1 MTSRIGPN
9 VGIEVCMQIV
19 REYLRI
25 SGNHLPRKNRCSLKP
40 LLAPTV
46 VPLSPTH
53 LKATILPTICILCYK
68 RALPA
73 CNRHCEHAKSL
84 FIIALLGEA
93 GCAITILAHLTF
105 LIIITYMM
113 QMQNHHMSLSF
124 QHKNLK
130 QL

>member
-1 MTSRIGPN
+1 MS
-9 VGIEVCMQIV
+9 VLKFVCRSSGNIS
-19 REYLRI
+19 EYLEII
-25 SGNHLPRKNRCSLKP
+25 SPEKTVARSNRCSLKP